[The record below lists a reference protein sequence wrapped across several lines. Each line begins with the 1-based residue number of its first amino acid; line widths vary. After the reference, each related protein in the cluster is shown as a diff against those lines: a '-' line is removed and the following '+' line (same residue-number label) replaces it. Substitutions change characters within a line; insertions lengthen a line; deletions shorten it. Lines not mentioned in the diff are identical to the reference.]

1 MTLYCVIKQIL
12 NERMVK
18 ILKDIIIKI
27 TSFFSRAIRYFV
39 FSTLLSFSVC
49 IVLII
54 ANFFMGVRVSVGF
67 YFMLTALFDLAL
79 TALLCIYNSHK
90 MFIPINKPLIKKLER
105 EKVERA
111 RRAKREKRRGRN
123 AS

>member
-1 MTLYCVIKQIL
+1 
-12 NERMVK
+12 
-18 ILKDIIIKI
+18 
-27 TSFFSRAIRYFV
+27 
-39 FSTLLSFSVC
+39 
-49 IVLII
+49 
-54 ANFFMGVRVSVGF
+54 
-67 YFMLTALFDLAL
+67 MLTALFDFAL

>member
-1 MTLYCVIKQIL
+1 
-12 NERMVK
+12 
-18 ILKDIIIKI
+18 
-27 TSFFSRAIRYFV
+27 
-39 FSTLLSFSVC
+39 
-49 IVLII
+49 
-54 ANFFMGVRVSVGF
+54 MGVRVSVGF